1 MIYKKAHM
9 ANKTLN
15 KVIREADKNLIETGA
30 DLASTVAKSAVASVR
45 DELSQEWRISM
56 RQMLGIG
63 ETAQNALN
71 QAEGELREGEEI
83 SFSKKEKKV
92 EIEPGIDYRSEVL
105 HAQTRHIQVEN
116 RELKQRIEQIQVEL
130 IKIKETSK
138 ELEATFK
145 SVATETLQTPVNVGK
160 YHISF
165 FEWML
170 SALQNARVRIESS
183 ASWIGVIAGKKSKK
197 DYWTLAK
204 KHGTSFSLSGE
215 RVVAQ
220 QTG

>member
-1 MIYKKAHM
+1 M
-9 ANKTLN
+9 ANKTLS
-15 KVIREADKNLIETGA
+15 KVFREADKNLVETGVG
-30 DLASTVAKSAVASVR
+30 LASTVAKSVK
-45 DELSQEWRISM
+45 DELSQEWRVSM
-56 RQMLGIG
+56 RQMLGLA
-63 ETAQNALN
+63 EQTMEQAQKL
-71 QAEGELREGEEI
+71 EGELAEGEEI
-83 SFSKKEKKV
+83 SFVKKERKV
-92 EIEPGIDYRSEVL
+92 EIEPGIDYGREII
-105 HAQTRHIQVEN
+105 HAQTRHIQAEN

-145 SVATETLQTPVNVGK
+145 SVATETLHMPANVGN

-183 ASWIGVIAGKKSKK
+183 ASWIGVIANKKSKK
-197 DYWTLAK
+197 DYWSLAK
-204 KHGTSFSLSGE
+204 SHGTSFSLSGE